1 MTTVTNTKSE
11 NLTTGQ
17 KVLKFIKSMAYA
29 IFGGVT
35 VIIFGALIIWS
46 ALGAK
51 EDVVTIYDAPLVI
64 RQEMELVDGITV
76 YKTVQTEYLVGQ
88 QFNPDCISLNIGSEA
103 KPNLIP
109 ASECVIDADFSSGGN
124 KRVMI
129 TYSPDANTSYRG
141 YLNVSV
147 YFVRGLEVVT
157 QPTSVD
163 VAEDGTFTC
172 DDNFKIIAHLN
183 TMPSDTDKFRPAG
196 DNTVVLTPNMY
207 TALAVESKRID
218 HYYTGSIYCGNL
230 TYSFNF
236 VNAAGRTFIV
246 NSERNVV
253 AFDNINESS
262 NSKLTLIVTDAP
274 DTYQHDSVGNTVG
287 YYVYTGEDGQTSV
300 HDFAYQLTETQEIM
314 SSNGFVEAHNND
326 VYSATYNGNTFT
338 AAANVFQSAVVNGI
352 ILSDGPYLFV
362 VESADRTLEFTRIAN
377 WQPGDGE
384 QMPTL
389 KLYVTYYY
397 FDMSSGSGV
406 STGFYVYTN
415 TNGEKVKIPFYMQT
429 WVWDYVPLSGTKTP
443 GDAEYK
449 VTDYLTA
456 QYIGDI
462 QTEVKYWT
470 RGNGD
475 VVDLFKAEFGD
486 IRFAAYNTH

>member
-1 MTTVTNTKSE
+1 MTASEQTKS
-11 NLTTGQ
+11 
-17 KVLKFIKSMAYA
+17 KKFTNYNIAHIVFYIVFA
-29 IFGGVT
+29 VAT
-35 VIIFGALIIWS
+35 AIIFCSFIIWS

-51 EDVVTIYDAPLVI
+51 EGIVTIYDAPLVI
-64 RQEMELVDGITV
+64 KQEMELVDGVTV

-88 QFNPDCISLNIGSEA
+88 QFNPDCISLNIGSED
-103 KPNLIP
+103 KPDLIP

-129 TYSPDANTSYRG
+129 TYSPDENTSYRG

-157 QPTSVD
+157 QPTSVT
-163 VAEDGTFTC
+163 VAEDGSFYC
-172 DDNFKIIAHLN
+172 DDDFRILAHLN

-207 TALAVESKRID
+207 TALAVESKRVD
-218 HYYTGSIYCGNL
+218 NYYTGSIYCGNL

-236 VNAAGRTFIV
+236 VNAAGRTFLV

-253 AFDNINESS
+253 AFENANDNS
-262 NSKLTLIVTDAP
+262 NATLSLVVTDAP
-274 DTYQHDSVGNTVG
+274 DTYQHESVGNTVG
-287 YYVYTGEDGQTSV
+287 YYIYTNANGQTSV
-300 HDFAYQLTETQEIM
+300 HNFAYELTETQEKF
-314 SSNGFVEAHNND
+314 SSEEFIEAHAND
-326 VYSATYNGNTFT
+326 MYSAVYDGNTFT

-362 VESADRTLEFTRIAN
+362 VESADRTLEFNRIAG
-377 WQPGDGE
+377 WQPKDGE

-389 KLYVTYYY
+389 KLYVTYYH
-397 FDMSSGSGV
+397 FEMSSGSGV

-415 TNGEKVKIPFYMQT
+415 TKGEKIKIPFYMQT
-429 WVWDYVPLSGTKTP
+429 WVWDYVPLSITKTP
-443 GDAEYK
+443 SDAEY
-449 VTDYLTA
+449 VVNDYLTA

-470 RGNGD
+470 RGDGD